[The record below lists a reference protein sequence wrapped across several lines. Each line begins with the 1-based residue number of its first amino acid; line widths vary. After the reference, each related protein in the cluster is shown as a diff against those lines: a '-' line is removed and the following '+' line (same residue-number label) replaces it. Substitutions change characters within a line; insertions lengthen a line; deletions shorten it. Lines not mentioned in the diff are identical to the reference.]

1 MLLEVHEIHTFYE
14 LSHIL
19 FGISLEVAE
28 GETVCI
34 LGRNGVGKTT
44 TLRSIMGLTPPRSG
58 SIRIFGED
66 IKGKKPFEIARRGV
80 GLVPEDR
87 IIFPDLTVGENLEI
101 AVKKGKKVDGW
112 TLEKVYSLFPV
123 LKDRDKQMGGTLS
136 GGEQQMLTMARTLM
150 GNPRL
155 LLLDEPSEGLSPI
168 MVRAVENQ
176 IHLLK
181 EEGMTILLAEQNSNT
196 ALKLS
201 DRAYILE
208 KGTVIWQGNV
218 SELKENP
225 ELMKNYLGV

>member
-1 MLLEVHEIHTFYE
+1 MLLEVNEIHTFYE

-19 FGISLEVAE
+19 FGVSLEVAE
-28 GETVCI
+28 GETVCL

-58 SIRIFGED
+58 SIKIFGED

-101 AVKKGKKVDGW
+101 AIKKGKKVDGW

-168 MVRAVENQ
+168 MVRAVEDQ

-181 EEGMTILLAEQNSNT
+181 EEGMTILLTEQNSNT
-196 ALKLS
+196 ALKVS

-208 KGTVIWQGNV
+208 KGTVSWQGNA